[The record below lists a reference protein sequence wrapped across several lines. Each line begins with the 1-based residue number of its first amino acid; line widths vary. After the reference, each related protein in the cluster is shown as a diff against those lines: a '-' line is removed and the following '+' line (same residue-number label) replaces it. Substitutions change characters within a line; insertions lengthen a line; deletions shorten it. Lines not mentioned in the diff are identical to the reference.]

1 MSRSFNV
8 RNVMFLVLV
17 GAVAA
22 AGCGHG
28 WKVVRDGGSPSP
40 LKGAGPI
47 TVSFDYSRL
56 IVEGKSEKDFVEAKK
71 AEKMDYETSWN
82 ELKKQLETNFVIG
95 MGQRHPEGVGLG
107 PQGPTGVHAVVYPTN
122 FTMGHYMVVASTNT
136 SITAEVAF
144 FSNGQPRMRSASP
157 ARWPQR
163 STGRPCSHTCRRSRP
178 ISARPPGSS
187 SSRRTSSRADAAH
200 GADQCRHP
208 MPPALSPCGG

>member
-1 MSRSFNV
+1 
-8 RNVMFLVLV
+8 MFLVLV
-17 GAVAA
+17 SGAVAA

-56 IVEGKSEKDFVEAKK
+56 IVEGKSEKDFVDAKK

-95 MGQRHPEGVGLG
+95 MGQKHPEGVGLG

-144 FSNGQPRMRSASP
+144 FSNGQP
-157 ARWPQR
+157 
-163 STGRPCSHTCRRSRP
+163 
-178 ISARPPGSS
+178 
-187 SSRRTSSRADAAH
+187 ADAIGIAGEVAATIYRPTVFAH
-200 GADQCRHP
+200 V
-208 MPPALSPCGG
+208 PPVATDLGKATGKFVESKNK

>member
-17 GAVAA
+17 SGAVAA

-95 MGQRHPEGVGLG
+95 MGQQHPEGVGLG
-107 PQGPTGVHAVVYPTN
+107 PDGPTGRSRRRVTRPTSRWA
-122 FTMGHYMVVASTNT
+122 TTWSSRRRTPDHRRGGTSSRTAS
-136 SITAEVAF
+136 
-144 FSNGQPRMRSASP
+144 PRKRSASP
-157 ARWPQR
+157 ARWPPR
-163 STGRPCSHTCRRSRP
+163 STGRPCSRTCRRSRP
-178 ISARPPGSS
+178 NAAR
-187 SSRRTSSRADAAH
+187 
-200 GADQCRHP
+200 
-208 MPPALSPCGG
+208 LSGKFVESKQ

>member
-1 MSRSFNV
+1 
-8 RNVMFLVLV
+8 MFLVMAA

-22 AGCGHG
+22 AGCAPH

-56 IVEGKSEKDFVEAKK
+56 IVEGKPEKEFVEAKK

-95 MGQRHPEGVGLG
+95 MGQLHPEGVGLG
-107 PQGPTGVHAVVYPTN
+107 PGGPTGVHAVVYPTN

-136 SITAEVAF
+136 AITAEVAF
-144 FSNGQPRMRSASP
+144 FSNGQP
-157 ARWPQR
+157 
-163 STGRPCSHTCRRSRP
+163 
-178 ISARPPGSS
+178 
-187 SSRRTSSRADAAH
+187 ADAIGVAGEVAATIYRPTVFAH
-200 GADQCRHP
+200 V
-208 MPPALSPCGG
+208 PPVATDLGKVTGKFVQSKNK

>member
-17 GAVAA
+17 SGAVAA

-56 IVEGKSEKDFVEAKK
+56 IVEGKSEKDFVDAKK

-95 MGQRHPEGVGLG
+95 MGQKHPEGVGLG
-107 PQGPTGVHAVVYPTN
+107 PGGPTGVHAVVYPTN

-144 FSNGQPRMRSASP
+144 FSNGQP
-157 ARWPQR
+157 
-163 STGRPCSHTCRRSRP
+163 
-178 ISARPPGSS
+178 
-187 SSRRTSSRADAAH
+187 ADAIGVAGEVAATIYRPTVFAH
-200 GADQCRHP
+200 V
-208 MPPALSPCGG
+208 PPVATDLGKATGKFVESKNK